1 MDHKS
6 VEHTEFVSSGK
17 GGVEPDRLTPARIM
31 TPEQFALA
39 ERKLKKKLDL
49 RLLLCVWVIFVMN
62 YLDRVISPSLC
73 TFDGALMI
81 KRLTWCRTTYQP
93 QR

>member
-73 TFDGALMI
+73 TFDRAS
-81 KRLTWCRTTYQP
+81 W
-93 QR
+93 